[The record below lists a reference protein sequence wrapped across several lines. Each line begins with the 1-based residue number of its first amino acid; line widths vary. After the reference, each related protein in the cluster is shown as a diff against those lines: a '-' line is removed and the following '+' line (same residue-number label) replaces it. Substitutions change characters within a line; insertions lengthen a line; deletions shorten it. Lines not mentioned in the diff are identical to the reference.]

1 MTNKKSNPRQIV
13 VVGGGSWGGALADQ
27 LQKAKN
33 NVTIITRRQQTADAL
48 NQGIIPAL
56 PQIRLQQP
64 IFSTVKPDCLGSADL
79 IVVAVPQSATVQII
93 KMIHKFGTFN
103 STILFA
109 GKGLLPHSEKGG
121 VFLPEWIDA
130 NFDDFNA
137 YGLLSGPSF
146 ADEVILNKPTAV
158 MIASKSLDLSASIA
172 DYFTTSY
179 LRCYLGDDTIG
190 VAVGGAVKN
199 VIAIAAGVAT
209 GLDLGDNARAAL
221 VSRGLAE
228 INRLAVK
235 IGGYS
240 KTLNGLAGMG
250 DLVLSCSGPHSR
262 NMAYGMA
269 LAKNKQPEQ
278 KLAEGTNAANLL
290 AGRATYEKIELPI
303 TQSVH
308 RILRKPELIESEIS
322 ALLARIVNTE

>member
-1 MTNKKSNPRQIV
+1 MTNKKSNSRQIV
-13 VVGGGSWGGALADQ
+13 VIGGGSWGGALADQ

-48 NQGIIPAL
+48 NQGILPAL
-56 PQIRLQQP
+56 PQIQLQRP
-64 IFSTVKPDCLGSADL
+64 IFSTTKPDCLGSAEL
-79 IVVAVPQSATVQII
+79 IVVAVPQSATVQTIE
-93 KMIHKFGTFN
+93 MIHKFGSLN
-103 STILFA
+103 SIILFA

-130 NFDDFNA
+130 NFNDFNP

-146 ADEVILNKPTAV
+146 ADEVILDKPTAV
-158 MIASKSLDLSASIA
+158 MIASKSVELSASIA
-172 DYFTTSY
+172 DYFMRSY

-199 VIAIAAGVAT
+199 IIAIAAGVAT

-228 INRLAVK
+228 ITRLAVK
-235 IGGYS
+235 IGGCS

-269 LAKNKQPEQ
+269 LAKNQQPEQ
-278 KLAEGTNAANLL
+278 KLAEGTKAANLL
-290 AGRATYEKIELPI
+290 AARATYEKIELPI

-308 RILRKPELIESEIS
+308 RILQKPELIESEIS